1 MTSRFDPI
9 PDSDHS
15 GLLPPFVGSPTSG
28 EQRSPY
34 PVGLT
39 DVVLRFGDTSARRK
53 LLTGFLDYRAA
64 LHAAGVWDGFQWI
77 NGSFV
82 EDTMQHYRREP
93 NDIDVV
99 TFFRCPSEQTQD
111 LLVQANPSLFD
122 PRDNRSQYCV
132 DAYTVVLEIDDL
144 PYLMRRTAYWNSL
157 WSHDRRH
164 RWKGY
169 LEVDLTDSED
179 ATARAALDSAITQEA
194 EE

>member
-9 PDSDHS
+9 PNSDPS

-28 EQRSPY
+28 GQRSPY

-64 LHAAGVWDGFQWI
+64 LHTAGMREGFQWI

-82 EDTMQHYRREP
+82 EDTMHRYLREP
-93 NDIDVV
+93 KDIDVV
-99 TFFRCPSEQTQD
+99 PFFRCPRGQTQAQ
-111 LLVQANPSLFD
+111 LVQANPSLFA
-122 PRDNRSQYCV
+122 PGANRRQYCV

-144 PYLMRRTAYWNSL
+144 PYLVRRTAYWSSL
-157 WSHDRRH
+157 WSHDRSY

-169 LEVDLTDSED
+169 LEISLSDSED
-179 ATARAALDSAITQEA
+179 VTARAALDRATTQEV